1 MFRCRKTLST
11 EKHNLTFS
19 VNYEIIGKGI
29 SDLEV
34 CKHRIHKNLRVS
46 WFQVCHLPS
55 LMLFPLTYSRPFIK
69 HLHRSEFNGEE
80 NLENESNTN
89 YTLHCCGYHSKSS
102 FPTLPSAQGS
112 EVTEEELLTL
122 CLRNMLS
129 AQRET
134 RELLSFERKMS
145 FPEKVQREEAP
156 VWGCFFKLFAF
167 SFVLSYLYYGAYHI
181 LIIFSHVFL
190 PSEILDSRIVL
201 YLPNSYQDLS
211 LADYRHS

>member
-19 VNYEIIGKGI
+19 VNYEVIGKGI

-34 CKHRIHKNLRVS
+34 CKHRIHKNLRVL

-102 FPTLPSAQGS
+102 FPTLPSA
-112 EVTEEELLTL
+112 TATY
-122 CLRNMLS
+122 LS
-129 AQRET
+129 
-134 RELLSFERKMS
+134 
-145 FPEKVQREEAP
+145 
-156 VWGCFFKLFAF
+156 
-167 SFVLSYLYYGAYHI
+167 
-181 LIIFSHVFL
+181 L
-190 PSEILDSRIVL
+190 PSGLSSHPTSSRWPSSSAALRKPSFGRGHSCLKLWLFQSWGQWFVPPVL
-201 YLPNSYQDLS
+201 RSQS
-211 LADYRHS
+211 

>member
-19 VNYEIIGKGI
+19 VNYEVIGKGI

-34 CKHRIHKNLRVS
+34 CKHRIHKNLRVL

-112 EVTEEELLTL
+112 KVTEEELLTL

-129 AQRET
+129 AQRQT

-156 VWGCFFKLFAF
+156 VWVCFFLIICFLLCTF
-167 SFVLSYLYYGAYHI
+167 LPLLRCLSYSNNLLTSFFPVRFWI
-181 LIIFSHVFL
+181 LELFYI
-190 PSEILDSRIVL
+190 
-201 YLPNSYQDLS
+201 YQIHTKTW
-211 LADYRHS
+211 A